1 MSIILNIETSSKNC
15 SVSVSKNGQII
26 GLKEQSYD
34 EYSHSKSLHVF
45 IDEIFK
51 EIELSPQKLSAV
63 AISEG
68 PGSYTGLRIGVSA
81 AKGICIALNIPLI
94 AIDTMQILARKI
106 ECAEGYI
113 ISAID
118 ARRDEIYYS
127 VFKSNNCKI
136 PIKVGKTDCMII
148 NSDSFSNYFKS
159 STVNFVGNCNEKIKG
174 FLDHKNIIFSDFM
187 LPSANEMGIISFSR
201 FKKSEF
207 EDISDFQPKYLKEF
221 GGKKINI

>member
-1 MSIILNIETSSKNC
+1 MCIILNIETSSKNC

-113 ISAID
+113 ISAMD

-136 PIKVGKTDCMII
+136 PIKVGKTDCKII
-148 NSDSFSNYFKS
+148 NSNSFSNYFES
-159 STVNFVGNCNEKIKG
+159 SIVNFVGNCNEKINK
-174 FLDHKNIIFSDFM
+174 FLNHDNIIFSDFM

>member
-1 MSIILNIETSSKNC
+1 MYKR
-15 SVSVSKNGQII
+15 Q
-26 GLKEQSYD
+26 
-34 EYSHSKSLHVF
+34 
-45 IDEIFK
+45 
-51 EIELSPQKLSAV
+51 

-81 AKGICIALNIPLI
+81 AKGICVALNLPLI

-113 ISAID
+113 ISAMD

-148 NSDSFSNYFKS
+148 NSNSFSNYLES
-159 STVNFVGNCNEKIKG
+159 SIVNFVGNCNEKINK
-174 FLDHKNIIFSDFM
+174 FLNHDNIIFSDFM
-187 LPSANEMGIISFSR
+187 LPSANEMGTISFAS
-201 FKKSEF
+201 FKKGEF
-207 EDISDFQPKYLKEF
+207 EDVSDFQPKYLKEF

>member
-1 MSIILNIETSSKNC
+1 VCIILNIETSNKNC
-15 SVSVSKNGQII
+15 SVSISENGKII
-26 GLKEQSYD
+26 GLKEQSFD
-34 EYSHSKSLHVF
+34 QYSHSKSLHVF
-45 IDEIFK
+45 IDEVFK
-51 EIELSPQKLSAV
+51 QTKLSPQKLSAV

-81 AKGICIALNIPLI
+81 AKGICVGLNLPLI
-94 AIDTMQILARKI
+94 KIDTMQILARKI
-106 ECAEGYI
+106 ECAKGYI
-113 ISAID
+113 ISALD

-136 PIKVGKTDCMII
+136 PIKVSKTECMII
-148 NSDSFSNYFKS
+148 NSNSFSNYFES
-159 STVNFVGNCNEKIKG
+159 SIVNFVGNCNEKINK
-174 FLDHKNIIFSDFM
+174 FLNHENIIFSDFM

-207 EDISDFQPKYLKEF
+207 EDVSDFQPKYLKEF

>member
-1 MSIILNIETSSKNC
+1 MCIILNIETSSKNC
-15 SVSVSKNGQII
+15 SVSISENGKII
-26 GLKEQSYD
+26 GLKEQSFD

-51 EIELSPQKLSAV
+51 QTKLSPQKLSAV

-81 AKGICIALNIPLI
+81 AKGICVALNLPLI

-113 ISAID
+113 ISAMD

-136 PIKVGKTDCMII
+136 PIKVGKTDFMII
-148 NSDSFSNYFKS
+148 KSNSFSNYFES
-159 STVNFVGNCNEKIKG
+159 SIVNFVGNCNEKINK
-174 FLDHKNIIFSDFM
+174 FLNHDNIIFSDFM
-187 LPSANEMGIISFSR
+187 LPSANEMGIISFSS
-201 FKKSEF
+201 FKKGEF
-207 EDISDFQPKYLKEF
+207 EDVSDFQPKYLKEF

>member
-1 MSIILNIETSSKNC
+1 MCIILNIETSCKNC
-15 SVSVSKNGQII
+15 SVSISENGNII
-26 GLKEQSYD
+26 GLKEQIFD

-51 EIELSPQKLSAV
+51 QTKLSPQKLSAV

-81 AKGICIALNIPLI
+81 AKGICVALNLPLI

-113 ISAID
+113 ISAMD

-148 NSDSFSNYFKS
+148 KSNSFSNYFES
-159 STVNFVGNCNEKIKG
+159 SIVNFVGNCNEKINK
-174 FLDHKNIIFSDFM
+174 FLNHDNIIFSDFM

-207 EDISDFQPKYLKEF
+207 EDVSDFQPKYLKEF

>member
-1 MSIILNIETSSKNC
+1 MCIILNIETSSKNC
-15 SVSVSKNGQII
+15 SVSISENGKII
-26 GLKEQSYD
+26 GLKEQSFD
-34 EYSHSKSLHVF
+34 KYSHSKSLHVF

-51 EIELSPQKLSAV
+51 QTKLSPQKLSAV

-81 AKGICIALNIPLI
+81 AKGICVALNLPLI

-113 ISAID
+113 ISAMD

-148 NSDSFSNYFKS
+148 KSNSFSNYFES
-159 STVNFVGNCNEKIKG
+159 SIVNFVGNCNEKINK
-174 FLDHKNIIFSDFM
+174 FLNHDNIIFSDFM
-187 LPSANEMGIISFSR
+187 LPSANEMGIISFAS
-201 FKKSEF
+201 FKKGEF
-207 EDISDFQPKYLKEF
+207 EDVSDFQPKYLKEF